1 MEIVLDTL
9 MLGSGLIVAAMFLVA
24 IGYAIKW
31 YINGFANYWEKDRTL
46 MYIYLVITALAV
58 INGIVATSP
67 DYTNTAAAFFFIFSV
82 ISGFFSFKMMLDGI
96 PD

>member
-67 DYTNTAAAFFFIFSV
+67 DYTRV